1 MRIFVKL
8 PESEASIANVAQ
20 EAFDALRSA
29 GIVSARIG
37 GFINDHGV
45 VLIDN
50 VDREF
55 ALTMLAR
62 AGFTAVADS
71 V

>member
-1 MRIFVKL
+1 MRIVKL
-8 PESEASIANVAQ
+8 PDSSGPIANVTQ

-29 GIVSARIG
+29 GITSARIG
-37 GFINDHGV
+37 GFVNDHGV
-45 VLIDN
+45 VLVDSIDIA
-50 VDREF
+50 F
-55 ALTMLAR
+55 ALTMLTR